1 MKNMAAQY
9 ETDVEESL
17 SGVVAL
23 IEPTLVILL
32 SVIIGSILLSVM
44 LPLIGILSAIG

>member
-1 MKNMAAQY
+1 MAAQY